1 MAQAKTKAKGTNK
14 ALNLLSEAD
23 FRRALKAEPPRGG
36 YLFFGEEDY
45 MKLTLLR
52 MVQDAV
58 CPADDPMA
66 TFNSLRLD
74 GLDLTAARLL
84 DAMAAPPMGAERKL
98 ITVTGVNFNTLR
110 AADAEALLGALA
122 VLPEYPY
129 VLLILSVGADALDA
143 GNLPRSP
150 SALLC
155 RLAELL
161 QPVWFE
167 RNTPQK
173 LYGWVQKHYRHDG
186 VMADEATCR
195 ATVAFCGRNMFTLAS
210 EIDKIAYYALAHG
223 TDTVTETHIRA
234 AGTPAAEY
242 DAFAFANAVM
252 ERRQADALAILQEQ
266 KLRRVDPLMVLS
278 EASRV
283 LVSLCAIRTLA
294 DAGHTGEEIAASLHM
309 NPYQVKLYLRVARA
323 AEPGVLSAAVD
334 ACAQADAALKRSA
347 ADGYQLIERLICGL

>member
-66 TFNSLRLD
+66 AFNSLRLD
-74 GLDLTAARLL
+74 GLDPTAARLL

-143 GNLPRSP
+143 GNLPRNP
-150 SALLC
+150 SALLLSAV
-155 RLAELL
+155 RTA
-161 QPVWFE
+161 
-167 RNTPQK
+167 
-173 LYGWVQKHYRHDG
+173 
-186 VMADEATCR
+186 
-195 ATVAFCGRNMFTLAS
+195 
-210 EIDKIAYYALAHG
+210 
-223 TDTVTETHIRA
+223 A
-234 AGTPAAEY
+234 AGP
-242 DAFAFANAVM
+242 V
-252 ERRQADALAILQEQ
+252 
-266 KLRRVDPLMVLS
+266 
-278 EASRV
+278 
-283 LVSLCAIRTLA
+283 
-294 DAGHTGEEIAASLHM
+294 
-309 NPYQVKLYLRVARA
+309 
-323 AEPGVLSAAVD
+323 
-334 ACAQADAALKRSA
+334 
-347 ADGYQLIERLICGL
+347 